1 MQELTAMGPKQ
12 SFAIE
17 QVERS
22 EILHGA
28 QIFIVQPGRVSQ
40 RRFVRLRK
48 SLHGLRRK
56 NGSNGGQ
63 IEQGGAPMATRQA
76 HMPECP
82 FFRELL
88 AMLGC
93 LQLRATTLWVD
104 SRSLHS
110 VCSLTVALDWIV
122 GLRRSWPEDE
132 EGMQ

>member
-1 MQELTAMGPKQ
+1 MQELTAIGPKQ

-63 IEQGGAPMATRQA
+63 IEQGGAPSYGYTASSHARVSVLSGA
-76 HMPECP
+76 
-82 FFRELL
+82 
-88 AMLGC
+88 
-93 LQLRATTLWVD
+93 
-104 SRSLHS
+104 SRHARI
-110 VCSLTVALDWIV
+110 LTIA
-122 GLRRSWPEDE
+122 GY
-132 EGMQ
+132 